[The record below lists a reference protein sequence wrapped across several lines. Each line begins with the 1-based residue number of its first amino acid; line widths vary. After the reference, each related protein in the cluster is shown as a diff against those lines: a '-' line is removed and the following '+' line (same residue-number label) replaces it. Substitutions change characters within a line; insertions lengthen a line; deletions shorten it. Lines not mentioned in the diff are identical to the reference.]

1 MTKNREAC
9 VTAGSAIN
17 EVKSVSVSGNR
28 FRWRRVSCCVGS
40 QIPERWSM
48 VEQPPP
54 VRFRVWAVAILA
66 LIALPAPLRL
76 KAQEPVQPTQELGD
90 TVLVPVGP
98 VQPDIYLA
106 ELSVFDGLHYL
117 GPLQNVTNRTYSY
130 DNQPMFT
137 PDSRSLLYTT
147 EYGYGQRVQTEIHR
161 FYLSSRRETRI
172 TRTDESEYSP
182 TPVPGDRAFSAI
194 RVEADSTQH
203 VWRFTME
210 GMDGEVLLR
219 NLDAVGYHAWGN
231 ETTLLL
237 YVFGETPTARIA
249 DLTTGESEVVASG
262 VGRSLHK
269 IPNRNAWSFV
279 ERVSA
284 DEAWISEVNIGTQE
298 VRRLIAAVGGG
309 DFHAWTPEGVLLM
322 ALGSRIYQWDPEVD
336 RDWRRIADVTDTGIT
351 VSRIAVSPDG
361 SMIAV
366 VGDPI
371 PELEPL
377 ERE

>member
-1 MTKNREAC
+1 MTKNRRAC

-17 EVKSVSVSGNR
+17 EARSVSVSGNR
-28 FRWRRVSCCVGS
+28 FRWRRVSCRVGS
-40 QIPERWSM
+40 QIHERWSM
-48 VEQPPP
+48 VEETPP
-54 VRFRVWAVAILA
+54 VRFRVWTVAILA
-66 LIALPAPLRL
+66 LIALPVPLRL
-76 KAQEPVQPTQELGD
+76 EAQEPVQPTQEPED

-106 ELSVFDGLHYL
+106 ELSVFAGLHYL
-117 GPLQNVTNRTYSY
+117 GPLQNITNRTYSY

-137 PDSRSLLYTT
+137 PDSHSLLYTT

-182 TPVPGDRAFSAI
+182 TPVPGDRAISAI
-194 RVEADSTQH
+194 RVEADSTQY

-231 ETTLLL
+231 ESTLLL
-237 YVFGETPTARIA
+237 YVFGEPPTLRIA
-249 DLTTGESEVVASG
+249 DLTTGESEVVANG
-262 VGRSLHK
+262 VGRSLNK

-284 DEAWISEVNIGTQE
+284 DEAWISEVNIGTHE
-298 VRRLIAAVGGG
+298 VRRLISAVGGG

-336 RDWRRIADVTDTGIT
+336 RDWRRVADVSDMGIT

-371 PELEPL
+371 PELEPP

>member
-1 MTKNREAC
+1 
-9 VTAGSAIN
+9 
-17 EVKSVSVSGNR
+17 
-28 FRWRRVSCCVGS
+28 
-40 QIPERWSM
+40 M
-48 VEQPPP
+48 VEETPP

-66 LIALPAPLRL
+66 LLALLAPLL
-76 KAQEPVQPTQELGD
+76 LEAQEPVQPTQEPGD

-137 PDSRSLLYTT
+137 SDSRSLLYTT

-194 RVEADSTQH
+194 RVEADSTQR

-210 GMDGEVLLR
+210 GMDGEMLFR
-219 NLDAVGYHAWGN
+219 NLDAVGYHAWGS

-237 YVFGETPTARIA
+237 YVFGEPPTVRIG

-262 VGRSLHK
+262 VGRSLNK

-284 DEAWISEVNIGTQE
+284 DEAWISEINIGTHE
-298 VRRLIAAVGGG
+298 VRPLISAVGGG
-309 DFHAWTPEGVLLM
+309 EFHAWTPEGVLLM

-336 RDWRRIADVTDTGIT
+336 RDWRRVADVADMEIT

-361 SMIAV
+361 SMIAI
-366 VGDPI
+366 VGHPI
-371 PELEPL
+371 PELEPP